1 MNLFHL
7 NELALEFKLT
17 TYFSI
22 FYFFL
27 QNTIFFFK
35 FQLTKYVF
43 DFKNTKKKKISL
55 YLKKQVFE
63 NRKQKLLTNLT

>member
-43 DFKNTKKKKISL
+43 DFKKKK
-55 YLKKQVFE
+55 VFYFYS
-63 NRKQKLLTNLT
+63 QK

>member
-43 DFKNTKKKKISL
+43 DFKNTKKKITL

>member
-43 DFKNTKKKKISL
+43 DFKNTKKKNFFI
-55 YLKKQVFE
+55 FE
-63 NRKQKLLTNLT
+63 KTSF